1 MSIGGNII
9 VIYDHCKNV
18 FKKRGGGGG
27 NTVTNKC
34 KILNLIFSSSSLKIA
49 VFFFNYFESI
59 MLGSSGL
66 GIAELVFLPPILS
79 AGSDGAC
86 FLNTRCRPFVFV
98 LL

>member
-9 VIYDHCKNV
+9 VMYDHCENV
-18 FKKRGGGGG
+18 KKKKGGGG
-27 NTVTNKC
+27 NSVTNKC
-34 KILNLIFSSSSLKIA
+34 KILNILFKQSKHSG
-49 VFFFNYFESI
+49 FFFNYFESI

-86 FLNTRCRPFVFV
+86 FLNTRCRPLVFV